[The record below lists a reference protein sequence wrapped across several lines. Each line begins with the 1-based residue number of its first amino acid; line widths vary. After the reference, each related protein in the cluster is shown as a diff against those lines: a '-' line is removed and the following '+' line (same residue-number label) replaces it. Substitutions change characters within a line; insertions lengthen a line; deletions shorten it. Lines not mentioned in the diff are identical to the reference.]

1 MSSTLLKS
9 LKAYKC
15 DVADCYESIYVVITN
30 TAESNVRP
38 LDYHHWAMCSGMRY
52 QVMETLCEIAGDAY
66 NGNIHWR
73 NTWGE
78 MGICSKFMTYAEK
91 VISEAKELTTP
102 IPELYDYPVMY
113 FKPEDPDVAYLQKFA
128 ELDKFEIRDFYS
140 QKVLQIKNPTVS
152 DVYWGGQIRRY
163 IDDCRKYAKEAKEL
177 DVEKFHRCLREWCG
191 RMPEPYR
198 EIFKGTGNFQE
209 PTPQT
214 QPQVKEIAPQQ
225 ATTEEEG
232 MGW

>member
-15 DVADCYESIYVVITN
+15 DVADCYESIYVVIAN
-30 TAESNVRP
+30 TAEGNVRP

-52 QVMETLCEIAGDAY
+52 QVLDTLCHVAGDVY
-66 NGNIHWR
+66 SGNIHWR
-73 NTWGE
+73 NTWDE

-91 VISEAKELTTP
+91 VISEAKELTTA
-102 IPELYDYPVMY
+102 IPELYDYPVVY
-113 FKPEDPDVAYLQKFA
+113 FKQDDPDVAYLQKFA

-177 DVEKFHRCLREWCG
+177 DVGKFHRCLREWCG

-198 EIFKGTGNFQE
+198 EIFKDTEKAKVPVAQAESQTKGTASRQE
-209 PTPQT
+209 EPED
-214 QPQVKEIAPQQ
+214 EII
-225 ATTEEEG
+225 E
-232 MGW
+232 W

>member
-15 DVADCYESIYVVITN
+15 DVADCYESIYVVIAN

-66 NGNIHWR
+66 TGNIHWR

-113 FKPEDPDVAYLQKFA
+113 FKPEDPDVDYLQKFA

-140 QKVLQIKNPTVS
+140 QKVLRIKNPTVS

-177 DVEKFHRCLREWCG
+177 DVGKFHRCLREWCR
-191 RMPEPYR
+191 RMPEQYWK
-198 EIFKGTGNFQE
+198 IFKGTTRTKEPEPEAESPMKKTVLQE
-209 PTPQT
+209 TPADE
-214 QPQVKEIAPQQ
+214 VI
-225 ATTEEEG
+225 
-232 MGW
+232 GW

>member
-15 DVADCYESIYVVITN
+15 DVADCYESIYVVIAN

-38 LDYHHWAMCSGMRY
+38 LDYHHWVMCSGMRY
-52 QVMETLCEIAGDAY
+52 QVMGTLCEIAGDAY

-73 NTWGE
+73 NTWGK

-91 VISEAKELTTP
+91 IISEAKELTTP

-177 DVEKFHRCLREWCG
+177 DVEKFHRCLREWCR
-191 RMPEPYR
+191 RMPEQYWK
-198 EIFKGTGNFQE
+198 IFKGTTRTKEPEPEAESPMKKTVLQE
-209 PTPQT
+209 TPADE
-214 QPQVKEIAPQQ
+214 VI
-225 ATTEEEG
+225 
-232 MGW
+232 GW

>member
-15 DVADCYESIYVVITN
+15 DVADCYESIYVVIAN

-38 LDYHHWAMCSGMRY
+38 LDYHHWVMCSGMRY
-52 QVMETLCEIAGDAY
+52 QVMGTLCEIAGDAY

-91 VISEAKELTTP
+91 VISEAKELTAA
-102 IPELYDYPVMY
+102 IPELYDYPVVY
-113 FKPEDPDVAYLQKFA
+113 FKSDDPDVDYLQKFA
-128 ELDKFEIRDFYS
+128 ELEKFEIRDFFS
-140 QKVLQIKNPTVS
+140 QKVLRIKNPMVS

-163 IDDCRKYAKEAKEL
+163 IDDCRKYAKETKEL

-191 RMPEPYR
+191 RMPEQYWK
-198 EIFKGTGNFQE
+198 IFKGTARTKESE
-209 PTPQT
+209 PEAESPMKKNCLARNT
-214 QPQVKEIAPQQ
+214 
-225 ATTEEEG
+225 G
-232 MGW
+232 R

>member
-1 MSSTLLKS
+1 
-9 LKAYKC
+9 
-15 DVADCYESIYVVITN
+15 
-30 TAESNVRP
+30 
-38 LDYHHWAMCSGMRY
+38 
-52 QVMETLCEIAGDAY
+52 
-66 NGNIHWR
+66 
-73 NTWGE
+73 
-78 MGICSKFMTYAEK
+78 
-91 VISEAKELTTP
+91 
-102 IPELYDYPVMY
+102 MY
-113 FKPEDPDVAYLQKFA
+113 FKQEDPDADYLQKFA

-177 DVEKFHRCLREWCG
+177 DVGKFHRCLREWCG
-191 RMPEPYR
+191 RMPEPYQK
-198 EIFKGTGNFQE
+198 IFKGTGNLE
-209 PTPQT
+209 PTPQA